1 MKQSEGKEIRAG
13 SNVGRE
19 RALTR
24 LGRVSALLVAGTTSD
39 AGKTIVTT
47 ALCRAWS
54 RRGVTVAPYKAQNM
68 SNNSMVCADGSEIG
82 RAQWI
87 QAVAAGIEPEA
98 AMNPV
103 LLKPGGDRRSHVVVM
118 GRPGGTI
125 DSKDF
130 VGGRTHLRDAA
141 WAAYD
146 DLASRVDLVVVE
158 GAGSPAEI
166 NLREGD
172 YVNMGLARHGSIPTV
187 VVGDIDRGGVFAS
200 FFGTVALL
208 SAADQALVAGFVV
221 NKFRGDVALLQP
233 GLDELTAL
241 TGRPVHGVLPWHPDL
256 WLDSEDALD
265 LAGRRAH
272 DDEARLRVA
281 VVRLPRI
288 SNFTDVDALGIEP
301 GVDVTFAADAR
312 GLAGADL
319 VVLPGTRATLADL
332 AWLRSRG
339 MDRAILDHAAAGRA
353 VLGVCGGFQ
362 MLGTR
367 ISDPDGVEGEPG
379 ADEPGL
385 GLLDVTTT
393 FGADKVL
400 RLPTG
405 SALGAPAHGY
415 EIHHGRT
422 TRHSGEEFLGG
433 ARSGAVLGTM
443 WHGSL
448 EGDEL
453 RRALLREVAAA
464 VGVAYEPGEVGF
476 AEQRE
481 RRLDLLGDLAEEHL
495 DLDALLDLAT
505 SGAPAGLPALE
516 PGASR

>member
-1 MKQSEGKEIRAG
+1 M
-13 SNVGRE
+13 
-19 RALTR
+19 
-24 LGRVSALLVAGTTSD
+24 SALLVAGTTSD
-39 AGKTIVTT
+39 AGKTVLVT
-47 ALCRAWS
+47 ALCRALA
-54 RRGVTVAPYKAQNM
+54 RRRVDVAPFKAQNM
-68 SNNSMVCADGSEIG
+68 SNNSMVCATPDGQGAEIG
-82 RAQWI
+82 RAQWV
-87 QAVAAGIEPEA
+87 QAVAARVEPEA

-141 WAAYD
+141 YAAFD
-146 DLASRVDLVVVE
+146 DLRSRHEVVVVE

-166 NLREGD
+166 NLRAGD
-172 YVNMGLARHGSIPTV
+172 YVNMGLARHGSVPTV
-187 VVGDIDRGGVFAS
+187 VVGDIDRGGLFAAL
-200 FFGTVALL
+200 FGTVALL
-208 SAADQALVAGFVV
+208 DADDQALVAGFVV
-221 NKFRGDVALLQP
+221 NKFRGDLDLLRP
-233 GLDELTAL
+233 GLEEITRL

-265 LAGRRAH
+265 LVGRRTSEA
-272 DDEARLRVA
+272 EARLRVA

-301 GVDVTFAADAR
+301 GVDVAFVSEARDLAEAA
-312 GLAGADL
+312 L

-332 AWLRSRG
+332 AWLRERG
-339 MDRAILDHAAAGRA
+339 LDRAILDHAAAGRP

-367 ISDPDGVEGEPG
+367 ITDPDGVEGAPG
-379 ADEPGL
+379 ADVPGL
-385 GLLDVTTT
+385 GLLEVTTT

-405 SALGAPAHGY
+405 TALGVPAHGY

-422 TRHSGEEFLGG
+422 TRHGGEDFLGG
-433 ARSGAVLGTM
+433 ARAGAVLGTM

-464 VGVAYEPGEVGF
+464 AGAAYEPGEVSF
-476 AEQRE
+476 AARRE
-481 RRLDLLGDLAEEHL
+481 RRLDLLADLAEEHL
-495 DLDALLDLAT
+495 DVDALLGLAR
-505 SGAPAGLPALE
+505 SGAPAGLPLLE